1 VSYFDFEW
9 GEVMRLKKIKLLSDY
24 KLFKQDQEF
33 VFGDDSTLG
42 IVGINGSGKSILL
55 ELISKI
61 FVDASNQITQGNYSS
76 DISYEAIYS
85 LQKDH
90 MIESVLIGIGGEWDA
105 TDHVL
110 IKLENQSQNFKMI
123 ISNRNNEFEIENIN
137 MYYVFFPRKI
147 VVYSSG
153 HNEGVSDEIIN
164 YKLYSLAE
172 KDSQKIKKNNYGEV
186 INKGILDRYNELFY
200 YFDDTISKL
209 AILTSFMF
217 ESGNQAILSEFFE
230 KALVTS
236 FKIRLDKKDIYDED
250 IYFDEKASYLLN
262 EIMSYANT
270 VHVNENGFEY
280 NEFHAPE
287 NRDREQMS
295 LLAFFEGLQR
305 LYDYNIYKIKKRTRN
320 RIIYGNEKNKKS
332 LVDWNI
338 ANHRVF
344 ELLEMTFKIENGSEL
359 ELRNFSDGEY
369 QVLQLIS
376 ILNIFYGSNIL
387 FLLDEPETH
396 FNPSWKSLFVS
407 KVKSMLDPMSQVVF
421 SSHNPEVITD
431 LRKSSV
437 VSMKCGIQHGLQL
450 ETFGANPNIVSANL
464 FDKGNTVSEL
474 AKQKIEEFRI
484 RINNTT
490 IVEDLETLQAE
501 IENNLGDSSEKLM
514 LIFEIQKRVM

>member
-1 VSYFDFEW
+1 
-9 GEVMRLKKIKLLSDY
+9 MRLKRINLLSDY
-24 KLFKQDQEF
+24 KIFKKDQDF
-33 VFGDDSTLG
+33 AFGDDSTLG

-61 FVDASNQITQGNYSS
+61 FVDASNQITQENYSS
-76 DISYEAIYS
+76 DINYEVDYS

-90 MIESVLIGIGGEWDA
+90 MIESVLVGIGGQWEA

-110 IKLENQSQNFKMI
+110 IKLENKSQNFKMT
-123 ISNRNNEFEIENIN
+123 ISNGNNEFEIENIN

-172 KDSQKIKKNNYGEV
+172 KDSQKIKRNNYGEV

-209 AILTSFMF
+209 GILTSFMF
-217 ESGNQAILSEFFE
+217 ESENHVILSEFFE
-230 KALVTS
+230 KVLVAS

-270 VHVNENGFEY
+270 VHVNENGFKY
-280 NEFHAPE
+280 YEFHAPE
-287 NRDREQMS
+287 NIDREQMS

-338 ANHRVF
+338 ANNRVF
-344 ELLEMTFKIENGSEL
+344 ELLEMTFKTENDSEL

-376 ILNIFYGSNIL
+376 ILNIFCGSNIL

-431 LRKSSV
+431 LRKASV
-437 VSMKCGIQHGLQL
+437 VSMKRGAQSGLQI
-450 ETFGANPNIVSANL
+450 ETFGANPNMISANL
-464 FDKGNTVSEL
+464 FDKRNTVAEL
-474 AKQKIEEFRI
+474 AKQEINIFRNQINQATSHQELEE
-484 RINNTT
+484 
-490 IVEDLETLQAE
+490 LKLE
-501 IENNLGDSSEKLM
+501 IENTLGDSSERLM
-514 LIFEIQKRVM
+514 LIIEIQKRMM

>member
-1 VSYFDFEW
+1 
-9 GEVMRLKKIKLLSDY
+9 MRLKRIKLLSDY
-24 KLFKQDQEF
+24 KIFKKYQEF

-61 FVDASNQITQGNYSS
+61 FVDASNQITQEDYSS
-76 DISYEAIYS
+76 DIGYEAIYS

-90 MIESVLIGIGGEWDA
+90 MIESVIAGIGGEWET

-110 IKLENQSQNFKMI
+110 IKLKNQSQSFKMI
-123 ISNRNNEFEIENIN
+123 ISNEINEFDIKNIN

-172 KDSQKIKKNNYGEV
+172 TDSQKFKRNNYGEV

-217 ESGNQAILSEFFE
+217 ESGNQVILSEFFE

-236 FKIRLDKKDIYDED
+236 FKIRLDKKDIYDDD

-262 EIMSYANT
+262 EIMSYANI
-270 VHVNENGFEY
+270 VHLNENGFEY
-280 NEFHAPE
+280 YEFYAPE
-287 NRDREQMS
+287 NRDREQIS

-338 ANHRVF
+338 ANNRVF
-344 ELLEMTFKIENGSEL
+344 ELLEMTFKAENGSEL

-407 KVKSMLDPMSQVVF
+407 KVKSMLNSMSQAIF

-431 LRKSSV
+431 LRKKSV
-437 VSMKCGIQHGLQL
+437 VSMKRGLQSSL
-450 ETFGANPNIVSANL
+450 QIETFGANPNMISANL
-464 FDKGNTVSEL
+464 FDKRNTVAEL
-474 AKQKIEEFRI
+474 AKQEISIFRSKINQATSNQELEELKR
-484 RINNTT
+484 
-490 IVEDLETLQAE
+490 E
-501 IENNLGDSSEKLM
+501 IENTLGDSSERLM
-514 LIFEIQKRVM
+514 LIIEIKKRMM

>member
-1 VSYFDFEW
+1 
-9 GEVMRLKKIKLLSDY
+9 MRLKKIKLLSDY
-24 KLFKQDQEF
+24 KLFKQEQEF

-61 FVDASNQITQGNYSS
+61 FVDASNQITQENYSS
-76 DISYEAIYS
+76 DISYEAIYY

-90 MIESVLIGIGGEWDA
+90 MIESVLIGIGGEWEA

-123 ISNRNNEFEIENIN
+123 ISNGNNEFEIENIN

-217 ESGNQAILSEFFE
+217 ESGNHAILSEFFE

-270 VHVNENGFEY
+270 IHVNENGFEY
-280 NEFHAPE
+280 YEFHAPE
-287 NRDREQMS
+287 NRDWEQIS
-295 LLAFFEGLQR
+295 LLAFFEGLQ
-305 LYDYNIYKIKKRTRN
+305 
-320 RIIYGNEKNKKS
+320 
-332 LVDWNI
+332 
-338 ANHRVF
+338 
-344 ELLEMTFKIENGSEL
+344 
-359 ELRNFSDGEY
+359 
-369 QVLQLIS
+369 
-376 ILNIFYGSNIL
+376 
-387 FLLDEPETH
+387 
-396 FNPSWKSLFVS
+396 
-407 KVKSMLDPMSQVVF
+407 
-421 SSHNPEVITD
+421 
-431 LRKSSV
+431 
-437 VSMKCGIQHGLQL
+437 
-450 ETFGANPNIVSANL
+450 
-464 FDKGNTVSEL
+464 
-474 AKQKIEEFRI
+474 
-484 RINNTT
+484 
-490 IVEDLETLQAE
+490 
-501 IENNLGDSSEKLM
+501 
-514 LIFEIQKRVM
+514 

>member
-1 VSYFDFEW
+1 
-9 GEVMRLKKIKLLSDY
+9 MRLVKIKLLSDY
-24 KLFKQDQEF
+24 KIFKQNQEF
-33 VFGDDSTLG
+33 IFGDDSTLG

-61 FVDASNQITQGNYSS
+61 FVDASNQITQENYSS
-76 DISYEAIYS
+76 DISYEATYS

-90 MIESVLIGIGGEWDA
+90 MIESVLIGIGGEWED

-110 IKLENQSQNFKMI
+110 IKLENKSQNFKMT
-123 ISNRNNEFEIENIN
+123 ISNGNNEFEIGNIN
-137 MYYVFFPRKI
+137 MHYVFFPRKI

-172 KDSQKIKKNNYGEV
+172 KDSQKVKRNNYGEV

-209 AILTSFMF
+209 GILTSFMF
-217 ESGNQAILSEFFE
+217 ESENQEVLSEFFE
-230 KALVTS
+230 NALVTS

-250 IYFDEKASYLLN
+250 IYFDEKALYLLN

-270 VHVNENGFEY
+270 GHVNENGFKY
-280 NEFHAPE
+280 YEFHVPE
-287 NRDREQMS
+287 NREREQMS

-338 ANHRVF
+338 ANNRVF
-344 ELLEMTFKIENGSEL
+344 ELLEMTFVTESGSEL
-359 ELRNFSDGEY
+359 DLRNFSDGEY

-407 KVKSMLDPMSQVVF
+407 KVKSMLDPMSQAIF

-431 LRKSSV
+431 LRKTSV
-437 VSMKCGIQHGLQL
+437 VSMKRGLQSSL
-450 ETFGANPNIVSANL
+450 QIETFGANPNMISANL
-464 FDKGNTVSEL
+464 FDKRNTVAEL
-474 AKQKIEEFRI
+474 AKQEISIFRSKINQATNDQELEELKR
-484 RINNTT
+484 
-490 IVEDLETLQAE
+490 E
-501 IENNLGDSSEKLM
+501 IENTLGDSSERLM
-514 LIFEIQKRVM
+514 LIIEIQKRMT

>member
-1 VSYFDFEW
+1 
-9 GEVMRLKKIKLLSDY
+9 MRLKKIKLLSDY
-24 KLFKQDQEF
+24 KLFKKGQEF
-33 VFGDDSTLG
+33 VFGDDSALG

-61 FVDASNQITQGNYSS
+61 FVNASNQITQENYSS
-76 DISYEAIYS
+76 DISYEAIYL

-90 MIESVLIGIGGEWDA
+90 MIESVLIGIGGEWE
-105 TDHVL
+105 TIDHVL

-123 ISNRNNEFEIENIN
+123 ISNGKNEFEIENIN

-172 KDSQKIKKNNYGEV
+172 KNSQNINRNNYGEV

-200 YFDDTISKL
+200 YFDDTISKF

-217 ESGNQAILSEFFE
+217 ESDNQEMISDFFE
-230 KALVTS
+230 KRLISS
-236 FKIRLDKKDIYDED
+236 FKIRLDKKDIYDKD

-262 EIMSYANT
+262 EIMRYENT
-270 VHVNENGFEY
+270 VHLNENGFEY
-280 NEFHAPE
+280 YEFYAPE
-287 NRDREQMS
+287 NSDREQMS

-305 LYDYNIYKIKKRTRN
+305 LYDYNIYKIKKRARN
-320 RIIYGNEKNKKS
+320 KIIYGEEKNKKS
-332 LVDWNI
+332 LFDENI

-344 ELLEMTFKIENGSEL
+344 ELLEIIFKTENGSEL
-359 ELRNFSDGEY
+359 ELKNFSDGEY
-369 QVLQLIS
+369 QLLQLIS

-407 KVKSMLDPMSQVVF
+407 KVKSMLDPMSQVIF

-437 VSMKCGIQHGLQL
+437 VSMRRGIQYSLQI
-450 ETFGANPNIVSANL
+450 ETFGANPNIISANL
-464 FDKGNTVSEL
+464 FDKRNTVAEL
-474 AKQKIEEFRI
+474 AKQEINIFGDKINQAISSKELEEI
-484 RINNTT
+484 KI
-490 IVEDLETLQAE
+490 D
-501 IENNLGDSSEKLM
+501 IENTLGDSSERLM
-514 LIFEIQKRVM
+514 LIIEIQKRMI

>member
-1 VSYFDFEW
+1 
-9 GEVMRLKKIKLLSDY
+9 MRLKKIKLLSDY

-55 ELISKI
+55 ELISKM
-61 FVDASNQITQGNYSS
+61 FVDASNQITQGNFSS

-90 MIESVLIGIGGEWDA
+90 MIESVLIGIGGEWET

-110 IKLENQSQNFKMI
+110 IKLENKFQKFKMI
-123 ISNRNNEFEIENIN
+123 ISNGNNEFEIENIN
-137 MYYVFFPRKI
+137 MHYVFFPRKI

-164 YKLYSLAE
+164 YKFYSLAE
-172 KDSQKIKKNNYGEV
+172 KYSQKFKRNNYGEV

-209 AILTSFMF
+209 AILTSFIF

-280 NEFHAPE
+280 YEFHAPD

-338 ANHRVF
+338 ANNRVF
-344 ELLEMTFKIENGSEL
+344 ELLEMTFKTEKGSEL

-407 KVKSMLDPMSQVVF
+407 KVKSMLNPMSQVVF

-431 LRKSSV
+431 LRKASV
-437 VSMKCGIQHGLQL
+437 VSMKRGLQNGL
-450 ETFGANPNIVSANL
+450 QIETFGANPNMISANL
-464 FDKGNTVSEL
+464 FDKRNTVAEL
-474 AKQKIEEFRI
+474 AKKEINIFRNKINQATSHQELEE
-484 RINNTT
+484 
-490 IVEDLETLQAE
+490 LKGE
-501 IENNLGDSSEKLM
+501 IEYTLGDSSERLM
-514 LIFEIQKRVM
+514 LMIEIQKRMM

>member
-1 VSYFDFEW
+1 
-9 GEVMRLKKIKLLSDY
+9 MRLKRIKLLSDY
-24 KLFKQDQEF
+24 KIFKKDQDF
-33 VFGDDSTLG
+33 VFGDDSALG

-61 FVDASNQITQGNYSS
+61 FVDASNQITQENYSS
-76 DISYEAIYS
+76 DISYKAVYS

-90 MIESVLIGIGGEWDA
+90 MIESVLIGIGGEWEA

-110 IKLENQSQNFKMI
+110 IKLENQSQNFKMF
-123 ISNRNNEFEIENIN
+123 ISNENNEFEIENIN

-172 KDSQKIKKNNYGEV
+172 KDSQKIKRNNYGEV

-200 YFDDTISKL
+200 YFDDKISKL

-217 ESGNQAILSEFFE
+217 ETGNQAMISEFFD
-230 KALVTS
+230 KALVNT
-236 FKIRLDKKDIYDED
+236 FKIRLDKKDIDKKD
-250 IYFDEKASYLLN
+250 IRFDEKALYLLN

-270 VHVNENGFEY
+270 VCENENGFEY
-280 NEFHAPE
+280 YEFCAPE
-287 NRDREQMS
+287 NREREQLS

-305 LYDYNIYKIKKRTRN
+305 VYDYNIYKIKKRTRN
-320 RIIYGNEKNKKS
+320 RIIYGSEKSKKY

-344 ELLEMTFKIENGSEL
+344 ELLEITFKTENGFKL

-369 QVLQLIS
+369 QVLQLVS

-387 FLLDEPETH
+387 YLLDEPETH

-407 KVKSMLDPMSQVVF
+407 KVKSMLDPMSQVIF

-431 LRKSSV
+431 LRKTSV
-437 VSMKCGIQHGLQL
+437 VSMKQGLQSGL
-450 ETFGANPNIVSANL
+450 QIETFGANPNMISANL
-464 FDKGNTVSEL
+464 FDKRNTVAEL
-474 AKQKIEEFRI
+474 AKQEINIFRNKINQATTHRELEE
-484 RINNTT
+484 
-490 IVEDLETLQAE
+490 LKSE
-501 IENNLGDSSEKLM
+501 IENSLGDSSERLM
-514 LIFEIQKRVM
+514 LIIEIQKRMM